1 MVQCREKSCSGRHHA
16 LHWPWFP
23 CCVILE
29 AAGNLWI
36 ISENYLY
43 LFLAWRIAVCAMNIA
58 DHCTSKICVWM
69 AAHKKR
75 DGLCIWF
82 LYLWCW
88 NLHWGWL
95 TGLIAVLT
103 VVFEVAE
110 FLLLVTKP
118 LWLFDCLLCSI
129 VASAISFRWSICH
142 FLVIPQALLH
152 AHVRWCVHRLP
163 DKFHV
168 QQSSS
173 LESFSSCYGQLI

>member
-1 MVQCREKSCSGRHHA
+1 MVQSREKSCSGRHHA

-36 ISENYLY
+36 ISENYLC

-129 VASAISFRWSICH
+129 CCKCHKLPVVNLPFFSHSPSFTPCPCEVVCS
-142 FLVIPQALLH
+142 QAP
-152 AHVRWCVHRLP
+152 W
-163 DKFHV
+163 
-168 QQSSS
+168 
-173 LESFSSCYGQLI
+173 